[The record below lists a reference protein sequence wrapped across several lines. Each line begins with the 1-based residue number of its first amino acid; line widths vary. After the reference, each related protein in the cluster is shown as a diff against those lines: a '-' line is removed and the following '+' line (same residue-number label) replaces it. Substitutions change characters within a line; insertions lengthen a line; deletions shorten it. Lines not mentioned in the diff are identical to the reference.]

1 MKRAFGYQQK
11 DQGQRTTFEL
21 NKNAYLRRHITT
33 ILYSVK
39 ARASGFFAEGEGRQT
54 ALHRLEIAIGNRAEE
69 RNRLNQ
75 ALKEGVPV
83 FVARS

>member
-1 MKRAFGYQQK
+1 MRVC
-11 DQGQRTTFEL
+11 
-21 NKNAYLRRHITT
+21 RRHNITT

-83 FVARS
+83 FVARA